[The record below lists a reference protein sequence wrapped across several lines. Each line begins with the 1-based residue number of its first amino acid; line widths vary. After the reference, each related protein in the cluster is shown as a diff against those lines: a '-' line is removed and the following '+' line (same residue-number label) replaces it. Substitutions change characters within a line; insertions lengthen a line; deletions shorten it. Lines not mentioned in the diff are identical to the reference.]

1 MVMFLLQSALLLAI
15 AFLLGCVVGCLLHRY
30 LAASA
35 ATVPAAGDKKIDEAP
50 AKLESSAEPALKP
63 AAEPAMTAR
72 PEPAAAPL
80 PVATAT
86 GKDDLKRIR
95 GIGKQNEKRLNDAG
109 ITRYSQIAGWT
120 AGDQKQWGEKLAFP
134 GRIERE
140 DWVGQAKVLAEGG
153 DTKFSKRVK
162 SGDVPTSQ

>member
-63 AAEPAMTAR
+63 AAEPAMTCATGACGR
-72 PEPAAAPL
+72 AAA
-80 PVATAT
+80 
-86 GKDDLKRIR
+86 G
-95 GIGKQNEKRLNDAG
+95 
-109 ITRYSQIAGWT
+109 RYCYRQG
-120 AGDQKQWGEKLAFP
+120 
-134 GRIERE
+134 
-140 DWVGQAKVLAEGG
+140 
-153 DTKFSKRVK
+153 
-162 SGDVPTSQ
+162 